1 MMGLYGPETIKN
13 ACGADCLGTSR
24 RGDDGEPEAAAGG
37 ACGDRDIDGTGTD
50 GAGADRGHG
59 RTADDTPLTPIHAE
73 IDAVVAVGDLFGRL
87 FRRR

>member
-1 MMGLYGPETIKN
+1 MGVL
-13 ACGADCLGTSR
+13 R
-24 RGDDGEPEAAAGG
+24 RNQHVGLALWIAPAREPEAAAGG